1 MHPTDYLP
9 FTRPTLDQ
17 ETLDGVVDV
26 LKSGWI
32 TTGPQVEK
40 LEIALAEYLGDG
52 RQVRT
57 LTSATGALELALVLC
72 DIGPGDEVIVPAMT
86 FAASANV
93 VLRVGA
99 KPVFVDVDLD
109 TRNLLIDAVEAAITP
124 RTRAIMPV
132 HFAGLPVDLDAI
144 YALAEK
150 HGLRVIED
158 AAHAI
163 GSRYKDKRIGSF
175 GDLVCF
181 SFHANKNMT
190 TIEGAAISMADE
202 ALARRLE
209 VLRFHGITKFADG
222 GMDVS
227 IAAGKHNLTDVSAR
241 IGLSQLARLDEFNG
255 KRRALVKRYFDNFDS
270 SSEHLHLRL
279 PARGDDGHSWHM
291 FAPLVPFAELGFDF
305 AGLRDKMHAQG
316 IGIGRHYPA
325 VHLFSLYR
333 GLGYKA
339 GQFPNAERIGG
350 ETVTLPLFPAMQ
362 VADVDRV
369 CETLNGIIGA

>member
-1 MHPTDYLP
+1 MTEYLP

-17 ETLDGVVDV
+17 ETLDGVLDV

-32 TTGPQVEK
+32 TTGPEVGKFEA
-40 LEIALAEYLGDG
+40 ALAGYFGGE
-52 RQVRT
+52 RAVRA
-57 LTSATGALELALVLC
+57 LTSATGALELALVLAG
-72 DIGPGDEVIVPAMT
+72 IGPGDEVIVPAMT

-93 VLRVGA
+93 VVRVGA
-99 KPVFVDVDLD
+99 RPVFVDVDLD
-109 TRNLLIDAVEAAITP
+109 TRNLLIDAVEAAVTP
-124 RTRAIMPV
+124 KTRAIMPV
-132 HFAGLPVDLDAI
+132 HFAGLPADLDAV
-144 YALAEK
+144 YAIARK

-163 GSRYKDKRIGSF
+163 GSVYKDKRIGSF

-181 SFHANKNMT
+181 SFHANKNIT
-190 TIEGAAISMADE
+190 TIEGAAISAADE
-202 ALARRLE
+202 ETANRLE

-227 IAAGKHNLTDVSAR
+227 VAGGKYNLTDVSAR

-255 KRRALVKRYFDNFDS
+255 KRRALAKRYFDALADS
-270 SSEHLHLRL
+270 PLRL
-279 PARGDDGHSWHM
+279 PAHGDDGHSWHM
-291 FAPLVPFAELGFDF
+291 FAPLVPFAERGFDW
-305 AGLRDKMHAQG
+305 AGLRDKLHARG

-333 GLGYKA
+333 DMGYRE
-339 GQFPNAERIGG
+339 GQFPNAERIGR

-369 CETLNGIIGA
+369 CEALRDTLGHG

>member
-1 MHPTDYLP
+1 MADYLP

-17 ETLDGVVDV
+17 ETIDGVVEV

-32 TTGPQVEK
+32 TTGPQVERF
-40 LEIALAEYLGDG
+40 EVALADYVGGD
-52 RQVRT
+52 RQVRA
-57 LTSATGALELALVLC
+57 LTSATGALELALVLAGV
-72 DIGPGDEVIVPAMT
+72 GPGDEVIVPAMT

-93 VLRVGA
+93 VVRVGA

-109 TRNLLIDAVEAAITP
+109 TRNLLLDAVETVITP
-124 RTRAIMPV
+124 KTRAIMPV
-132 HFAGLPVDLDAI
+132 HFAGLPVDLDRI

-150 HGLRVIED
+150 HDLRVIED

-163 GSRYKDKRIGSF
+163 GSSYNGKRIGSF

-190 TIEGAAISMADE
+190 TIEGAAVSVAD
-202 ALARRLE
+202 ADAARQLE
-209 VLRFHGITKFADG
+209 LLRFHGITKLADG

-227 IAAGKHNLTDVSAR
+227 VAAGKHNMTDVSAR

-255 KRRALVKRYFDNFDS
+255 KRRALVKRYFDNLGNGS
-270 SSEHLHLRL
+270 PVRL
-279 PARGDDGHSWHM
+279 PAEGDDGHSWHM
-291 FAPLVPFAELGFDF
+291 FAPLVPFDRIGLDF

-325 VHLFSLYR
+325 VPLFSLYR
-333 GLGYKA
+333 DMGYRK
-339 GQFPNAERIGG
+339 GQFPNAERIGR

-369 CETLNGIIGA
+369 CDALRDILGAG

>member
-1 MHPTDYLP
+1 MSDYLP

-17 ETLDGVVDV
+17 ETIDGVVEV

-32 TTGPQVEK
+32 TTGPQVERF
-40 LEIALAEYLGDG
+40 EVALADYVGGG
-52 RQVRT
+52 RQVRA
-57 LTSATGALELALVLC
+57 LTSATGALEMALVLAGV
-72 DIGPGDEVIVPAMT
+72 GPGDEVIVPAMT

-93 VLRVGA
+93 VVRVGA

-109 TRNLLIDAVEAAITP
+109 TRNLLIDAVEDAITP
-124 RTRAIMPV
+124 KTRAIMPV
-132 HFAGLPVDLDAI
+132 HFAGLPVDLDRI
-144 YALAEK
+144 YALAKK
-150 HGLRVIED
+150 HDLRVIED

-163 GSRYKDKRIGSF
+163 GSSYNGRRIGSF

-190 TIEGAAISMADE
+190 TIEGAAVSVAD
-202 ALARRLE
+202 ADAVRQLE
-209 VLRFHGITKFADG
+209 LLRFHGITKLADG

-227 IAAGKHNLTDVSAR
+227 VAAGKHNMTDVSAR

-255 KRRALVKRYFDNFDS
+255 KRRALAKRYFDNLGS
-270 SSEHLHLRL
+270 GSPVRL
-279 PARGDDGHSWHM
+279 PAEGDDGHSWHM
-291 FAPLVPFAELGFDF
+291 FAPLVPFERIGLDF

-325 VHLFSLYR
+325 VPLFSLYR
-333 GLGYKA
+333 DMGYRE
-339 GQFPNAERIGG
+339 GQFPNAERIGR

-369 CETLNGIIGA
+369 CDALRSILGAG

>member
-1 MHPTDYLP
+1 MTEFLP

-17 ETLDGVVDV
+17 EMIDGVVDV

-40 LEIALAEYLGDG
+40 FEVALADYFGGE
-52 RQVRT
+52 RKVRA
-57 LTSATGALELALVLC
+57 LTSATGALELALVLA
-72 DIGPGDEVIVPAMT
+72 GVGQGDEVIVPAMT

-93 VLRVGA
+93 VVRVGA
-99 KPVFVDVDLD
+99 KPVLVDVDLD
-109 TRNLLIDAVEAAITP
+109 SRNLLIEAVEAAITP
-124 RTRAIMPV
+124 RTKAIMPV
-132 HFAGLPVDLDAI
+132 HFAGLPADLDSI
-144 YALAEK
+144 YRLAEK
-150 HGLRVIED
+150 HDLRVIED

-163 GSRYKDKRIGSF
+163 GSSYNGKRIGSF

-190 TIEGAAISMADE
+190 TIEGAAVSVADE
-202 ALARRLE
+202 DSARQLE
-209 VLRFHGITKFADG
+209 LLRFHGITKLSDG

-227 IAAGKHNLTDVSAR
+227 VAAGKHNMTDVSAR

-255 KRRALVKRYFDNFDS
+255 KRRALIKRYFDTLADS
-270 SSEHLHLRL
+270 RLRL

-291 FAPLVPFAELGFDF
+291 FAPLVPFDELGLDF
-305 AGLRDKMHAQG
+305 AGLRDKMHGQG

-333 GLGYKA
+333 DMGFRE
-339 GQFPNAERIGG
+339 GQFPNAERIGR
-350 ETVTLPLFPAMQ
+350 ETITLPLFPAMQ

-369 CETLNGIIGA
+369 CGALLEIIGTA